1 MTDLER
7 ALVALGRDLDV
18 PGFQDVAPTI
28 LARLERPRRYVPRRK
43 WALAV
48 ALILLAALAATLA
61 VPDAR
66 SALFRVLHIGGERI
80 EIVDE
85 LPGIAPEPIGLGL
98 DLGETVTL
106 EAART
111 RAGFDLRE
119 LDDAPDRVYLGPRGT
134 VWFLYGT
141 PTSARLLVGQTALL
155 SLDENFVSKKLAGP
169 GTRVEILSVE
179 GEPGVFLSGEP
190 HFVILLDELGNPVEE
205 SAWLARNV
213 LVWEDD
219 GIALRLEGDFPRA
232 RALELAA
239 SLR

>member
-18 PGFQDVAPTI
+18 PSSPDVAPAV
-28 LARLERPRRYVPRRK
+28 LARLARPSRRLPRRK

-48 ALILLAALAATLA
+48 ALTLLAALAATLA

-80 EIVDE
+80 ELVDE
-85 LPGIAPEPIGLGL
+85 LPEIAPEPIGLGL
-98 DLGETVTL
+98 DLGEPVTL
-106 EAART
+106 EMARA

-119 LDDAPDRVYLGPRGT
+119 LDDAPDRIYLGPRGT

-141 PTSARLLVGQTALL
+141 PTSARLLVAQTVLL
-155 SLDENFVSKKLAGP
+155 SLDETFVSKKLAGP
-169 GTRVEILSVE
+169 GARVEIVRVD

-190 HFVILLDELGNPVEE
+190 HFVILLDEGGSPVEE

-219 GIALRLEGDFPRA
+219 GIALRLEGDFTRE
-232 RALELAA
+232 RALELAE